1 MCISTDLL
9 YEYGASLNHFKKGEF
24 LFHEKWPAHFYFQVE
39 EGSIKMTNQAEHCDF
54 IQGVFLS
61 AESFGEPPLIGNF
74 PYPANAQAIVDSKV
88 WVLGKEAFLSLLKDN
103 FEVHLSFTQTLA
115 WRLCYKANLL
125 KDMAILP
132 PEQRIL
138 NIIDYF
144 KRKQELKQGHKNGHY
159 EVPFTRQLLAD
170 MTGLRV
176 ETVIRKIQYLSE
188 LNELNIIESKV
199 YRH

>member
-1 MCISTDLL
+1 MCISTALL
-9 YEYGASLNHFKKGEF
+9 QAYDASLNRFKKGEF

-54 IQGVFLS
+54 IQGVFLPG
-61 AESFGEPPLIGNF
+61 ESFGEPPLIGNF
-74 PYPANAQAIVDSKV
+74 PYPANAQAITDSKV
-88 WVLGKEAFLSLLKDN
+88 WVLGKEAFLSLLKEN
-103 FEVHLSFTQTLA
+103 FEVHFCFTQTLA
-115 WRLCYKANLL
+115 CRLCYKANLL

-138 NIIDYF
+138 NVIDYF
-144 KRKQELKQGHKNGHY
+144 KCKQELKQGRKNGHY

-176 ETVIRKIQYLSE
+176 ETVIRKIQHLSE
-188 LNELNIIESKV
+188 LNELSIIESKV
-199 YRH
+199 YRR

>member
-1 MCISTDLL
+1 MCISTALL
-9 YEYGASLNHFKKGEF
+9 QEYGASLNRFKKSEF

-54 IQGVFLS
+54 IQGVFLPG
-61 AESFGEPPLIGNF
+61 ESFGEPPLIGNF
-74 PYPANAQAIVDSKV
+74 PYPANAQAITDSKV
-88 WVLGKEAFLSLLKDN
+88 WVLGKQAFLSLLKEN
-103 FEVHLSFTQTLA
+103 FEVHFCFTQTLA

-138 NIIDYF
+138 NVIDYF
-144 KRKQELKQGHKNGHY
+144 KCKHDLKQGHKNSRY

-176 ETVIRKIQYLSE
+176 ETVIRKIQQLSE
-188 LNELNIIESKV
+188 LNKLSIIESKV
-199 YRH
+199 YRS